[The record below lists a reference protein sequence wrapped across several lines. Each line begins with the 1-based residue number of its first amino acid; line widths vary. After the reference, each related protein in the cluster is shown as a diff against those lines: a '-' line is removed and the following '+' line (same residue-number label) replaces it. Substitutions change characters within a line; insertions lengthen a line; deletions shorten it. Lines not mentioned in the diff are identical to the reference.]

1 MKPHTSLMSEPRLT
15 RHAKKP
21 NPPPGVT
28 TTLARSQVDELAFRK
43 FALAQGSTP
52 PLFQA
57 PGSEIDARA
66 QACRARPEPP
76 WRIHLPAGQQAGG

>member
-15 RHAKKP
+15 RHAKKT
-21 NPPPGVT
+21 NPPPSVT

-43 FALAQGSTP
+43 FPLAQGSRL

-57 PGSEIDARA
+57 PGSEIDLKS
-66 QACRARPEPP
+66 PSVPS
-76 WRIHLPAGQQAGG
+76 PA